1 MTIAPFIRPAES
13 EDIDAICALLH
24 SKMNRKI
31 EPERWRNL
39 MTYQW
44 LQTKPDLGR
53 VIEDQ
58 GEILGFLGMVYAD
71 RDIDRQHHRIVNICA
86 WYLDKSL
93 RGLGLGK
100 GIMADATSGP
110 DQSYT
115 IMTSSKNTLGI
126 LYDVGY
132 EVLDNNRYL
141 WYKKNHTATDLSLIT
156 DFEEIYQQSP
166 RELRT
171 LLEDH
176 ISLPVTPVL
185 INYQDQQCL
194 IVFSVKKKGQD
205 VTYFDVLFTDDRTFL
220 GQHGQSL
227 ANLLLP
233 EQPAVLAADCRFVGG
248 QAIGAGLEKLPVPRF
263 YKTNTIEPENIDH
276 LYTEL
281 QLLDLKL
288 D

>member
-1 MTIAPFIRPAES
+1 MMLAPFIRPAEAK
-13 EDIDAICALLH
+13 DIEAICDLLH
-24 SKMNRKI
+24 AKMNRKI
-31 EPERWRNL
+31 EPQRWRNL
-39 MTYQW
+39 MTYEW
-44 LQTKPDLGR
+44 LESKPDLGR

-58 GEILGFLGMVYAD
+58 GQILGFLGMVYAD
-71 RDIDRQHHRIVNICA
+71 RKINQAYHRIVNICA

-100 GIMADATSGP
+100 GIMADATSDP
-110 DQSYT
+110 NSSYT

-132 EVLDNNRYL
+132 TVLDDSRYI
-141 WYKKNHTATDLSLIT
+141 WHKQSGTATDLTLVT
-156 DFEEIYQQSP
+156 DPQQIYQQSSH
-166 RELRT
+166 ELRT

-185 INYQDQQCL
+185 INYQGQQCL
-194 IVFSVKKKGQD
+194 ILFSIKKKGQG
-205 VTYFDVLFTDDRTFL
+205 VTYFDVLFTSDRVFL
-220 GQHGQSL
+220 GQHGQQL
-227 ANLLLP
+227 ADLLLP
-233 EQPAVLAADCRFVGG
+233 EQPAVLAADCRFIEGRAMGG
-248 QAIGAGLEKLPVPRF
+248 DIERLPVPRF
-263 YKTNTIEPENIDH
+263 SKTTQLKPENFDH